1 MNLFSLL
8 APLLSFGGPPKL
20 HTWQRFEPLGEGLA
34 GTMSQFYKVR
44 EKETGEIYGLK
55 LPDATK
61 LASIEARFK
70 GLKKPSEGEIGQ
82 HIQGNHVVT
91 TYECGL
97 TRDGGTFILQE
108 FLEGVLVHFRLKRG
122 EPLTLDERISITRQ
136 LATGLQSVHQA
147 GFVHRDICP
156 RNMMIDDAGQVT
168 LFDFGL
174 AVPDSPAF
182 LRPGNRT
189 GTPNYMS
196 PEVIRRRQSDRR
208 LDIFSFGVSAYEICC
223 GLLPWPGG
231 NARAAL
237 AHDTPAPD
245 IRERAADIPDKLA
258 DSIMECL
265 RPEPDDRPDSMASFL
280 QKIGRL
286 A

>member
-1 MNLFSLL
+1 MNFLSLL
-8 APLLSFGGPPKL
+8 APLLSFGGPPKV
-20 HTWQRFEPLGEGLA
+20 HVWQRFEPLGEGLA
-34 GTMSQFYKVR
+34 GTMSQFHKVR

-55 LPDATK
+55 LPNVAK
-61 LASIEARFK
+61 LAPIEARFK
-70 GLKKPSEGEIGQ
+70 GLNKPSEGEIGQ
-82 HIQGNHVVT
+82 HIQGDHVVT
-91 TYECGL
+91 TYEHGL
-97 TRDGGTFILQE
+97 THDGGQYILQK
-108 FLEGVLVHFRLKRG
+108 FLAGVLVHFRLKRG
-122 EPLTLDERISITRQ
+122 TLLTLDEKVSIIRQ
-136 LATGLQSVHQA
+136 LAAGLQSVHQA
-147 GFVHRDICP
+147 GFVHRDVCP
-156 RNMMIDDAGQVT
+156 RNLMIDDTGQVT

-174 AVPDSPAF
+174 AVPDSPPF

-245 IRERAADIPDKLA
+245 LRERTADIPDKLA

-265 RPEPDDRPDSMASFL
+265 RPEPDDRPDSMEVFSR
-280 QKIGRL
+280 KISRL
-286 A
+286 T